1 MPECLVDKDGNVY
14 HSEKSDILKDID
26 PSINGQSL
34 LLTNKSHGLVI
45 DLSAIIRSECAVIKT
60 SDYTFLSF
68 AEYILRKLEGMAVN
82 LQAKMLDIV
91 ADTYQDCSIKNT
103 TRTARGIGD
112 ILNFNE
118 LEKIPEKNKNS
129 LNKTV

>member
-1 MPECLVDKDGNVY
+1 M
-14 HSEKSDILKDID
+14 
-26 PSINGQSL
+26 
-34 LLTNKSHGLVI
+34 VI

-82 LQAKMLDIV
+82 LQAKRLDIV

-103 TRTARGIGD
+103 TRTARSIEGIF
-112 ILNFNE
+112 NFNE